1 MDQWGLLAR
10 VAAGQHGLVAVWQ
23 VEDLGIARQLLVR
36 RVAEQGWHRVVRGVY
51 LLPGMA
57 LTPLARIKA
66 ADLALRGRGL
76 ASHRTA
82 AFVWGLRNHLVRPL
96 EFVVP
101 PHCTLRVQGV
111 HIRRL
116 GGVLEGDGARHTGV
130 ALTAPARTICT
141 LSGVSSVTELV
152 DDLATAHRL
161 RLATPVSVRRV
172 AEASARFAG
181 QSRLREAL
189 ERAEGELNHSKLER
203 LGRQLLAGITLLPHP
218 QPFVV
223 ADEGG
228 FVAELDIAFPDY
240 RVGVPIDGPHHFEPD
255 QKRADDDQRHRLHL
269 LDWLLVPADQLRLEH
284 QPRVFV
290 RQVTQAL
297 RKKGWSS

>member
-82 AFVWGLRNHLVRPL
+82 AFVWGLRNRLVRPL

-161 RLATPVSVRRV
+161 RLATPGQRPSRRGGLGSVRRPV
-172 AEASARFAG
+172 APARGAGARRRGAQSLQAGASGTPTAG
-181 QSRLREAL
+181 RHCAIDTLPAVRRSRR
-189 ERAEGELNHSKLER
+189 
-203 LGRQLLAGITLLPHP
+203 
-218 QPFVV
+218 
-223 ADEGG
+223 GG